1 MQIKGNFRKTF
12 FKSDKGYQV
21 GLFKVKDV
29 SDNSYKEHIGKAI
42 TFSGYL
48 PPLNEMDYYLLD
60 GEFVI
65 HEKYGL
71 QFKANS
77 CEVLKPEGKDAIVI
91 FLSSDIFKGIGE
103 KIAKKI
109 VDVLGDDTLDVIM
122 ENPSNLMLVP
132 GLTEKQRNTIVSSLS
147 KYQES
152 YNTIIYLTKIG
163 FNMREAL
170 LIYYK
175 YYGNTKNVILD
186 NIYNLV
192 DDIPEISFKK
202 IDSLRS
208 NLDIS
213 SVDKRRIKSG
223 IKYVFLM
230 VASTKGDIYLYKDE
244 LINYV
249 MKALLLN
256 DYDLIEECL
265 SDLIVS
271 LEVINKDEKYY
282 LAKYYQEEL
291 YVGKRLVN
299 LTRISDKKINENL
312 YEHLEKNFNIT
323 FNSKQKEAILKSL
336 EKSFL
341 IITGG
346 PGTGKTTIIKAIVE
360 LYSDVNKINY
370 ERMMNELILLAPT
383 GRASKR
389 ISELTNF
396 PASTIHR
403 FLKWDKES
411 NTFGININNQ
421 SDAKLVIIDEASMID
436 LSLFYSLLQGLH
448 DDTKIV
454 LVGDYD
460 QLPSVGC
467 GQVLKDLIE
476 SDSFDVVELKEL
488 YRQKETSNIIKLAY
502 DIKND
507 IFDDSIFDSDD
518 LVFIPCNNSN
528 LKENLYEIVKD
539 YNYRD
544 YDKFQVLAPIY
555 AYDNGIDDL
564 NNYLQDIVNPKKD
577 DNFVVIGEEIYRV
590 NDKILQLVNM
600 PDLNIYNGDVGIV
613 ERVST
618 KPKEIYVNYDGNLVK
633 YTPSMFDNITHGFCI
648 SIHKAQGSEF
658 DIVII
663 PILHKYSKMLYK
675 KLIYTAVTRSK
686 KKLYLLGEFS
696 ALKEAINTNFYRER
710 KTTLKNFIIDGIN
723 H

>member
-1 MQIKGNFRKTF
+1 MQIKGNFKKTF

-29 SDNSYKEHIGKAI
+29 SDDLYKEHIGKSI

-48 PPLNEMDYYLLD
+48 PPLNETDYYLLD

-109 VDVLGDDTLDVIM
+109 VDVFGDDTLDVIM

-132 GLTEKQRNTIVSSLS
+132 GITEKQKNTIATSLE

-152 YNTIIYLTKIG
+152 YQTIIYLTKLG
-163 FNMREAL
+163 FNMRESL

-175 YYGNTKNVILD
+175 SYGNTRNVVEN
-186 NIYNLV
+186 NIYSLV
-192 DDIPEISFKK
+192 NDIKEINFKK
-202 IDSLRS
+202 IDSLKE
-208 NLDIS
+208 NLNIS
-213 SVDKRRIKSG
+213 SLDNRRIEAG
-223 IKYVFLM
+223 IKYVFDM
-230 VASTKGDIYLYKDE
+230 VAATKGDIYLYKDE

-249 MKALLLN
+249 MRALLIN
-256 DYDLIEECL
+256 EYDLIEECL
-265 SDLIVS
+265 SNLITH
-271 LEVINKDEKYY
+271 LEVINKGEKYY
-282 LAKYYQEEL
+282 LDKYYQEEL
-291 YVGKRLVN
+291 YVSKRLID
-299 LTRISDKKINENL
+299 LTRLKDDKLDLNL
-312 YEHLEKNFNIT
+312 YEHLEKVFNIT
-323 FNSKQKEAILKSL
+323 FNSKQKEAIIKSI
-336 EKSFL
+336 ESPFL

-346 PGTGKTTIIKAIVE
+346 PGTGKTTIIKAIVD
-360 LYSDVNKINY
+360 LYSSHNKIDY
-370 ERMMNELILLAPT
+370 EKMMKELILLAPT

-403 FLKWDKES
+403 FLKWDKDS
-411 NTFGININNQ
+411 NTFGVNINNK
-421 SDAKLVIIDEASMID
+421 SDAKMVIIDEASMID
-436 LSLFYSLLQGLH
+436 LNLFYSLLQGLH

-454 LVGDYD
+454 IVGDYD

-476 SDSFDVVELKEL
+476 SDCFLVVELKEL
-488 YRQKETSNIIKLAY
+488 YRQKETSNIIKFAY

-507 IFDDSIFDSDD
+507 SYDNSIFLGED
-518 LVFIPCNNSN
+518 LTFIPCNNSN
-528 LKENLYEIVKD
+528 LKERLYEIVKD
-539 YNYRD
+539 YTYKD

-564 NNYLQDIVNPKKD
+564 NNYLQDIINPKKD
-577 DNFVVIGEEIYRV
+577 DNFIAVGEEIFRV
-590 NDKILQLVNM
+590 NDKVIQLVNM
-600 PDLNIYNGDVGIV
+600 PDENVYNGDVGIV
-613 ERVST
+613 EKISI
-618 KPKEIYVNYDGNLVK
+618 KPKEIYVRYDENVVK
-633 YTPSMFDNITHGFCI
+633 YTPSIFDNIKHGFCI
-648 SIHKAQGSEF
+648 SIHKSQGSEF
-658 DIVII
+658 DTVVI
-663 PILHKYSKMLYK
+663 PVLYKYSRMLYK

-686 KKLYLLGEFS
+686 RKLYILGEEG
-696 ALKEAINTNFYRER
+696 ALKEAINNNSYKDR
-710 KTTLKNFIIDGIN
+710 KTTLKDFIIDGIN

>member
-613 ERVST
+613 ERVNT